1 MKKTS
6 GFMLRGCDRSK
17 GNRKKDGSPY
27 DFTRYYF
34 LEDSKGVLGKKPYI
48 LTFWADAT
56 EDYEILID
64 TAIIGAMY
72 VPVRDLGGDLVGIEL
87 AEDQSEAQVDDLE
100 AELQRVADIRKQYH
114 MGTYVRS

>member
-1 MKKTS
+1 MRKTT

-17 GNRKKDGSPY
+17 GNRKKDGTSY

-34 LEDSKGVLGKKPYI
+34 LEEAKGVLGKKPYI
-48 LTFWADAT
+48 LTFWPDGT
-56 EDYEILID
+56 EEYEILID

-87 AEDQSEAQVDDLE
+87 AEDQTEAQVADIE
-100 AELQRVADIRKQYH
+100 AEIRRVEDIRKQYR
-114 MGTYVRS
+114 MGVYVR